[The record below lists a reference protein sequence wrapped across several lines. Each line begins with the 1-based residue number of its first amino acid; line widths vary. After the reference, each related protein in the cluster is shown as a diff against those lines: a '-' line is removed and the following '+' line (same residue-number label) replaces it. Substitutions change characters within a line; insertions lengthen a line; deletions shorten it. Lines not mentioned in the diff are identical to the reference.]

1 MAFFAYR
8 EYRGLIDYCKDSY
21 EVRQGGDRF
30 SCVEPGGWFAVMVEV
45 LFAAFL
51 EIALL
56 VVVGAAVVHWW
67 SKRRPIPEVQ

>member
-8 EYRGLIDYCKDSY
+8 GYRGLIDYCKDSY

-30 SCVEPGGWFAVMVEV
+30 SCVEPGGWFAVMSGV
-45 LFAAFL
+45 LFAALL

-56 VVVGAAVVHWW
+56 VVVGAAVVHWRG
-67 SKRRPIPEVQ
+67 KRRPIPEAQ